1 MGLKSQSIRYSMGS
15 TSQKWW
21 RDPSRQ
27 TEETI
32 NHDHHVRVNAVAPGP
47 VQTAMLD
54 RVTGNDAE
62 VKEAFLSQVPQGRA
76 GDPEEIAEAIAFIT
90 SDQAGFLTGQTIF
103 IDGGITAT

>member
-1 MGLKSQSIRYSMGS
+1 MGFKSQSIPYSMGC
-15 TSQKWW
+15 TSQTWW

-32 NHDHHVRVNAVAPGP
+32 NHDHHIRVNAVAAGP

-62 VKEAFLSQVPQGRA
+62 GKEAFLSQVPQGRA
-76 GDPEEIAEAIAFIT
+76 GKTIAEAIAFIP
-90 SDQAGFLTGQTIF
+90 SDQAGFLTGQAIF